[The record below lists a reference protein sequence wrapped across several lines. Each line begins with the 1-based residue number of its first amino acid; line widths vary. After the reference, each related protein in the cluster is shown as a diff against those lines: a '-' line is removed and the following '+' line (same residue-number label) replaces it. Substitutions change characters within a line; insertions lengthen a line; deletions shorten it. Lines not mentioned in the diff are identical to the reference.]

1 MSNTEFQKP
10 FSEAGRL
17 NAELLTRKRYCS
29 VKPLGWNWGDSEWC
43 DCQICTDN
51 RYAIKQQ
58 VNTLMGRKFYEEVE
72 WV

>member
-29 VKPLGWNWGDSEWC
+29 VKPLKWAWGNSEWC
-43 DCQICTDN
+43 DCQFCLEERRN
-51 RYAIKQQ
+51 LKRK
-58 VNTLMGRKFYEEVE
+58 VNKLMGRKFYEETE
-72 WV
+72 